1 MNEYYNEEYGA
12 PGNATTNPLSIDAGD
27 LILVVMYEQETW
39 AKVLWTNGVLY
50 DAEITSGPF
59 EGCGLSGECN
69 EEALV
74 DVACGD
80 GVVTR
85 NETLS

>member
-1 MNEYYNEEYGA
+1 MSDYGA
-12 PGNATTNPLSIDAGD
+12 PGNVTTNPLSIDEGD

-50 DAEITSGPF
+50 DAEIVSGPF
-59 EGCGLSGECN
+59 EGSGLSGECN
-69 EEALV
+69 EEALM

-80 GVVTR
+80 GIVTR
-85 NETLS
+85 NETMMKEND